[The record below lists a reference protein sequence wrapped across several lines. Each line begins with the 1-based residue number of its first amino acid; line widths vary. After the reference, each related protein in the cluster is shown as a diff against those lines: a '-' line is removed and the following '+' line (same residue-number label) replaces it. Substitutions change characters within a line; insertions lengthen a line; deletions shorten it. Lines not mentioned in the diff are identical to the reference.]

1 MTIDTLMHTQ
11 TICEIV
17 EKNQMENLLTILEHL
32 NCFDMEY
39 LFDEKN
45 IAKLYELLMCNRRK
59 EACKEFSI
67 FLDRNRAGSV
77 KRIDQKLFE
86 AQNEKM
92 QNMMKDESNDIKAI
106 LYHQAPFH
114 REEHLLTIGKAE
126 ALRMIASE
134 EDLYRVLTV
143 LGLDI
148 DDLHEFSEYIRNV
161 YQTIY
166 FDSNIENSMKKLT
179 AGFIVRRHEIL
190 YHLYCIHKEIP
201 EITEMHGLLANQSMG
216 DKMSIR
222 CSPEKDRNI
231 VANLLTKEADNDKKI
246 KCELHTKMETIGSQK
261 PDRIYFC
268 ASVPKGISLNGEDL
282 SGRIYVYKITKH
294 T

>member
-1 MTIDTLMHTQ
+1 MTIETLMNTQ
-11 TICEIV
+11 IICEIV
-17 EKNQMENLLTILEHL
+17 EKNQMEKLLTIVERL

-39 LFDEKN
+39 LFDEEN
-45 IAKLYELLMCNRRK
+45 IVRLYELLMRNRRK
-59 EACKEFSI
+59 EACREFSI
-67 FLDRNRAGSV
+67 FLDRNREGSI
-77 KRIDQKLFE
+77 KRIEQNLFE
-86 AQNEKM
+86 ARDERLQNV
-92 QNMMKDESNDIKAI
+92 MKNESNDMKAI
-106 LYHQAPFH
+106 LYHQALFH
-114 REEHLLTIGKAE
+114 REEHLLAIGETE

-143 LGLDI
+143 FGLDI
-148 DDLHEFSEYIRNV
+148 DDLHEFTEYIRNV

-166 FDSNIENSMKKLT
+166 FDNNIENSMKKLT
-179 AGFIVRRHEIL
+179 AGFTVRRHEIL

-201 EITEMHGLLANQSMG
+201 EIVEMHGLLANQAMG

-222 CSPEKDRNI
+222 CSPEKDRSI
-231 VANLLTKEADNDKKI
+231 VANLLTKEADNNQKI

-268 ASVPKGISLNGEDL
+268 ASVPNGISLNGKDL
-282 SGRIYVYKITKH
+282 SGRIYVYKITEH